1 MTTLLHHD
9 LRPVAERV
17 PDFDPDRLATT
28 TCAEIAAIFDTDDGW
43 RKVAGAFWSF
53 LLSRPTLPP
62 ALHALPGDMREKRV
76 RAATGYMKLRY
87 LDPFSEAWH
96 TMVVGQVDSA
106 QASGVPLTLL
116 LAALA
121 HAHSVTMRM
130 IAEAVGDD
138 APRLLRLSDTVLR
151 IAMIE
156 SDLMATRLGQ
166 IGIERTRDW
175 RAERTATFRSEIADG
190 IEGIAAR
197 GAVVHDRARSAAGST
212 RDMLDKT
219 NEVATAAEQSALAMR
234 DAAGT
239 AAGLIAAIDTVQ
251 RDMQACNAT
260 LDAAT
265 AQAEGAVAASAV
277 LNDHARSID
286 SILGLIRDIAGQT
299 NLLALNATI
308 EAARAGDAGRGF
320 AVVAQE
326 VKSLANQ
333 TARATDDI
341 ANKIMA
347 IQASTRQSVET
358 NQRIRDIVDEVR
370 TSADRIRTA
379 MDAQAQT
386 VTMITAAVDETA
398 LAADSMS
405 TTISAIRQDTEVV
418 ASEIDQLE
426 RGFMSVEGKL
436 SSLRHASSD
445 FGRQVA

>member
-96 TMVVGQVDSA
+96 TMVVGQVDAA

-175 RAERTATFRSEIADG
+175 RAERTATFRNEIADG

-326 VKSLANQ
+326 VKSLASQ

-341 ANKIMA
+341 AAKIAA
-347 IQASTRQSVET
+347 IQAATRVT
-358 NQRIRDIVDEVR
+358 VD
-370 TSADRIRTA
+370 TSASIKASVADLRGSA
-379 MDAQAQT
+379 MQVNAAMRQQAQT
-386 VTMITAAVDETA
+386 VTAITAAVDETA
-398 LAADSMS
+398 LTADAMSHTVAEIRADTHKVADEIESLGQAFEMIGQRFGSLRTAADNFAS
-405 TTISAIRQDTEVV
+405 VV
-418 ASEIDQLE
+418 
-426 RGFMSVEGKL
+426 
-436 SSLRHASSD
+436 
-445 FGRQVA
+445 

>member
-1 MTTLLHHD
+1 
-9 LRPVAERV
+9 
-17 PDFDPDRLATT
+17 
-28 TCAEIAAIFDTDDGW
+28 
-43 RKVAGAFWSF
+43 
-53 LLSRPTLPP
+53 
-62 ALHALPGDMREKRV
+62 MREKRV

-308 EAARAGDAGRGF
+308 EAAR
-320 AVVAQE
+320 
-326 VKSLANQ
+326 
-333 TARATDDI
+333 
-341 ANKIMA
+341 
-347 IQASTRQSVET
+347 
-358 NQRIRDIVDEVR
+358 
-370 TSADRIRTA
+370 
-379 MDAQAQT
+379 
-386 VTMITAAVDETA
+386 
-398 LAADSMS
+398 
-405 TTISAIRQDTEVV
+405 
-418 ASEIDQLE
+418 
-426 RGFMSVEGKL
+426 
-436 SSLRHASSD
+436 
-445 FGRQVA
+445 

>member
-326 VKSLANQ
+326 VKSLASQ

-341 ANKIMA
+341 AAKIAA
-347 IQASTRQSVET
+347 IQAATRVT
-358 NQRIRDIVDEVR
+358 VD
-370 TSADRIRTA
+370 TSASIKASVADLRGSA
-379 MDAQAQT
+379 MQVNAAMRQQAQT
-386 VTMITAAVDETA
+386 VTAITAAVDETA
-398 LAADSMS
+398 LTADAMSHTVAEIRADTHKVADEIESLGQAFEMIGQRFGSLRTAADNFAS
-405 TTISAIRQDTEVV
+405 VV
-418 ASEIDQLE
+418 
-426 RGFMSVEGKL
+426 
-436 SSLRHASSD
+436 
-445 FGRQVA
+445 